1 MNSKTLSILSYVTLI
16 GWFIAYFSGK
26 EKSDSLLRYHLKQS
40 LGLAIV
46 SIVLN
51 IALSII
57 AHLVPSLSFLGLL
70 GYVILIFW
78 VLGIINAAN
87 QAEKPVPVIGKVFE
101 DKFAFIN

>member
-1 MNSKTLSILSYVTLI
+1 MSYVTLI

-46 SIVLN
+46 SIVFN
-51 IALSII
+51 IVLGII
-57 AHLVPSLSFLGLL
+57 AYLVPALSFLGLA

>member
-16 GWFIAYFSGK
+16 GWLIAYFSGK

-51 IALSII
+51 IALSVI
-57 AHLVPSLSFLGLL
+57 AHLVPALSFLGLV

-101 DKFAFIN
+101 DKFDFIN

>member
-57 AHLVPSLSFLGLL
+57 AHLVPALSFLGLV

>member
-1 MNSKTLSILSYVTLI
+1 MSYVTLI